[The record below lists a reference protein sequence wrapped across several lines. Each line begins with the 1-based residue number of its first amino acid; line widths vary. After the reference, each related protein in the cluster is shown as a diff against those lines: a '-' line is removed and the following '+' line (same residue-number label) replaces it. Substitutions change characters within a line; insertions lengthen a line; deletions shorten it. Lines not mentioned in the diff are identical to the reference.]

1 MIFNKRIFE
10 VMQGLKAYFI
20 SYAICSL
27 LFSPISVLADHS
39 DEAPNHVMAQGSATN
54 DPMPEASDMTQE
66 EMNQTTSGSVDVASI
81 FWPIVPGTTVAD
93 GTFFF
98 KQIKEAFSAM
108 MKFNSIDKAK
118 YYVELSEKRIVEA
131 NKLIADKDFA
141 NALKS
146 LQMSEDQRK
155 TAIDL
160 KRKAVEGK
168 EDTLE
173 LVNEMVD
180 SFEKQK
186 QVLAFFSVSMPAEQ
200 KASVDEDLKNIEL
213 QISEAK

>member
-1 MIFNKRIFE
+1 MQSLKASLVALVIFNF
-10 VMQGLKAYFI
+10 LI
-20 SYAICSL
+20 SPVL
-27 LFSPISVLADHS
+27 VLADHAENKS
-39 DEAPNHVMAQGSATN
+39 QTIAQAN
-54 DPMPEASDMTQE
+54 DSMPAASDMEMTQE
-66 EMNQTTSGSVDVASI
+66 EMNTASSGSVDVASI

-98 KQIKEAFSAM
+98 KQMKEAFTAM
-108 MKFNSIDKAK
+108 MKFNNIDKAK

-131 NKLIADKDFA
+131 NKLIESKDYA

-160 KRKAVEGK
+160 KRKAAENK
-168 EDTLE
+168 EDVLE
-173 LVNEMVD
+173 LVNTMVS

-186 QVLAFFSVSMPAEQ
+186 QVLQFFSVSMPADQ